1 MYRNIH
7 NKSNQKYPDLKIQT
21 FFSDSN
27 NYNNNSQYNKEKELR
42 NNLENITN
50 QYCVIFDNVNR
61 ISNEFSGRDNDLS
74 ILENIKPKLKSLD
87 DFHASEYEKFIG
99 DLFEISNDTNVLNYD
114 LGKYKENPA
123 EIDKKFKEIISKYKY
138 EVIMGVN
145 KNNSEENKKKLEN
158 YINQKKNM
166 NKVSN
171 NNSNNNQGNENNN
184 LNNGQEQNNNKS
196 NYNNYMN
203 ITKS

>member
-1 MYRNIH
+1 MH

-27 NYNNNSQYNKEKELR
+27 NCNNNSQYNKENELR

-61 ISNEFSGRDNDLS
+61 ILKEFSGGNDDLS

-87 DFHASEYEKFIG
+87 EFNVSEYEKFIAE
-99 DLFEISNDTNVLNYD
+99 LYEISNETNVLDYD
-114 LGKYKENPA
+114 LSKYKENPA

-145 KNNSEENKKKLEN
+145 KNNSEENKKE
-158 YINQKKNM
+158 
-166 NKVSN
+166 
-171 NNSNNNQGNENNN
+171 
-184 LNNGQEQNNNKS
+184 
-196 NYNNYMN
+196 
-203 ITKS
+203 